1 MTIKAILFDLDD
13 TLLRND
19 MTHGF
24 APVYLQKLA
33 EYAVTCF
40 DGRPRLNPAALVQQ
54 VVAGSQVMMANTAP
68 LQTLERQFADVFYPA
83 LGVREADLLPVL
95 AEFYDTQFGTL
106 DYLTGKVAA
115 ARPVVEWALG
125 QGYRVVIATN
135 PLFPRRAVEW
145 RLTWAGI
152 PPVEFPDLEITSYE
166 RYHFAKPQPAYY
178 AEILARLGVRP
189 DEALMVGNDWGQDIL
204 PAAAVGLHV
213 WWIAPPDA
221 APPATNLA
229 PSGQPLLVGLDGAP
243 SMPPTLAG
251 HGTLAA
257 LADWLQADPTLEA
270 LDHTPGVTP
279 IALLARLKAV
289 VAALNGLTD
298 SLSEREWYAPPSDDE
313 DEWCASEVVQHLIE
327 AETAM
332 LQPRITAVL
341 TSDNPFIAAV
351 DLSVVAADRAG
362 DFPAGATA
370 RAAFTRAR
378 LATLDRLSALPGE
391 AWLRPCRHTLFGPTR
406 LHELVEIAL
415 DHDLQHLGQI
425 RETLAGV
432 GDE

>member
-19 MTHGF
+19 MTHRF

-33 EYAVTCF
+33 EYAVTGF
-40 DGRPRLNPAALVQQ
+40 DGSPRLNPALLVQQ
-54 VVAGSQVMMANTAP
+54 VVAGSRVMMANTAP
-68 LQTLERQFADVFYPA
+68 LYTLERQFADVFYPA

-95 AEFYDTQFGTL
+95 TDFYETQFGTL
-106 DYLTGKVAA
+106 DYLTGKIAA
-115 ARPVVEWALG
+115 ARPLVEWALG

-135 PLFPRRAVEW
+135 PLFPRRAIEW

-152 PPVEFPDLEITSYE
+152 PPAEFPDLEITSYE

-189 DEALMVGNDWGQDIL
+189 DEALMVGNDWGHDIL

-229 PSGQPLLVGLDGAP
+229 PVGQPLLYALDGSLAP
-243 SMPPTLAG
+243 SPTLAG

-257 LADWLQADPTLEA
+257 LTDWLQADPTLEA
-270 LDHTPGVTP
+270 LDHTPGITP
-279 IALLARLKAV
+279 IALLEQLKGM
-289 VAALNGLTD
+289 VAALNGLTAD
-298 SLSEREWYAPPSDDE
+298 LSERQWYAPPDDDDDE
-313 DEWCASEVVQHLIE
+313 WSVSEVIQHLIE

-332 LQPRITAVL
+332 LQPRIATVL
-341 TSDNPFIAAV
+341 REDNPFIAAV
-351 DLSVVAADRAG
+351 DLSTIAADRPG
-362 DFPAGATA
+362 DFPAGPAA

-378 LATLDRLSALPGE
+378 LATLDCLYGLSNAD
-391 AWLRPCRHTLFGPTR
+391 WLRLCRHTLFGPTH
-406 LHELVEIAL
+406 LHELVEITLA
-415 DHDLQHLGQI
+415 HDLQHLTQI
-425 RETLAGV
+425 RETLARV
-432 GDE
+432 LD